1 MTDHA
6 PTSILLLGSGVPL
19 AETLDAWLHAQFAEP
34 LEIASVHTVP
44 ETLAYLQSHRVDLVL
59 VDEAAARNELRAIH
73 TASPATAVIG
83 LVMQMDESSLLHTLR
98 QGAHEVLS
106 LRPSAE
112 TDHAR
117 TIERALARVN
127 GRPGILKESDTRADE
142 TPAPPRLIHDLNNL
156 LTSINGFADLLLAQ
170 LPPDNPARMG
180 VEHICL
186 AGKRAT
192 ALLKAHTPSA
202 AGPPASLPPAAPA
215 SQPITARAA

>member
-6 PTSILLLGSGVPL
+6 PTSILLFGSEAFL
-19 AETLDAWLHAQFAEP
+19 AGALDAWLHTQFADP

-44 ETLAYLQSHRVDLVL
+44 EVLAYLQSHRVDLVL
-59 VDEAAARNELRAIH
+59 VDEAAAQNELRTIH
-73 TASPATAVIG
+73 TVSPTTAIIALAIGTEASA
-83 LVMQMDESSLLHTLR
+83 LLCALR

-127 GRPGILKESDTRADE
+127 GRPGILKERATRVCE
-142 TPAPPRLIHDLNNL
+142 VQPSPRLIHDLNNL

-170 LPPDNPARMG
+170 LSTDNPARMG
-180 VEHICL
+180 AEQIRL
-186 AGKRAT
+186 AGKRAAT
-192 ALLKAHTPSA
+192 LLKTQSPGHSGLPSPASSA
-202 AGPPASLPPAAPA
+202 ASSIIAKAA
-215 SQPITARAA
+215 

>member
-34 LEIASVHTVP
+34 LEIASVHTIP
-44 ETLAYLQSHRVDLVL
+44 EVLAYLQSHRVDLVL
-59 VDEAAARNELRAIH
+59 VDEGAARNELRTIH
-73 TASPATAVIG
+73 TVSPATAIIALAIG
-83 LVMQMDESSLLHTLR
+83 TETSALLCAIQ

-127 GRPGILKESDTRADE
+127 GRPGILKMRA
-142 TPAPPRLIHDLNNL
+142 TPVCEIPPSPRLIHDLNNL
-156 LTSINGFADLLLAQ
+156 LTSINGFADLLLTQ
-170 LPPDNPARMG
+170 LPTDNPARMG
-180 VEHICL
+180 AEQIRL
-186 AGKRAT
+186 AGRRAAT
-192 ALLKAHTPSA
+192 LLRSHA
-202 AGPPASLPPAAPA
+202 PAAPA
-215 SQPITARAA
+215 PPSPSTPASQTIAARAA

>member
-1 MTDHA
+1 MSAHA

-44 ETLAYLQSHRVDLVL
+44 EVLAYLQSHRVDLVL
-59 VDEAAARNELRAIH
+59 VDEAAARNELRTIH

-83 LVMQMDESSLLHTLR
+83 LVMQMNESGLLHTLR

-156 LTSINGFADLLLAQ
+156 LTSINGFADLLLNQ
-170 LPPDNPARMG
+170 LTPDHPARMG
-180 VEHICL
+180 VEHIRL
-186 AGKRAT
+186 AGKRAAT
-192 ALLKAHTPSA
+192 LLKAQSPAHSVLPSHSSPATP
-202 AGPPASLPPAAPA
+202 
-215 SQPITARAA
+215 PITARAA

>member
-6 PTSILLLGSGVPL
+6 PTSVLLLGSGVPL
-19 AETLDAWLHAQFAEP
+19 AETLDAWLRTQFAAP

-44 ETLAYLQSHRVDLVL
+44 EVLAYLQSHRVDLVL
-59 VDEAAARNELRAIH
+59 VDEAAARNELRTIH
-73 TASPATAVIG
+73 TVSPTTAIIALAIGTEASV
-83 LVMQMDESSLLHTLR
+83 LLCALR

-127 GRPGILKESDTRADE
+127 GRPGILKERA
-142 TPAPPRLIHDLNNL
+142 TPVCEVQPSPRLIHDLNNL

-170 LPPDNPARMG
+170 LPTDNPARMG
-180 VEHICL
+180 AEQIRL
-186 AGKRAT
+186 AGRRAAT
-192 ALLKAHTPSA
+192 LLKTH
-202 AGPPASLPPAAPA
+202 PPAAPA
-215 SQPITARAA
+215 SPSPATQSIAARAA